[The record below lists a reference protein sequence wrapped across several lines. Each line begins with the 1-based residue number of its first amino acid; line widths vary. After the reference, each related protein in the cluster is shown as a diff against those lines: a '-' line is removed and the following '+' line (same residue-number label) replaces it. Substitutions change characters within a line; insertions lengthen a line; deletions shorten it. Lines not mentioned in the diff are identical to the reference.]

1 MALQKKSSGGQQQGI
16 RLMNSAATF
25 FFFLFLDVA
34 SLTYLVSVWFAGTVW
49 AEPRFFAPRSRERND
64 PKWPA
69 YVEGGGEGKK
79 EHPYFKGA
87 KVQGEHTRI
96 ITHWDNMFE
105 GEREGEGGGC
115 IDSWKLRRRWES
127 GAAAPAI
134 ALEDIF
140 SLFFNLQLMRF
151 SAAPLCSV
159 VSVYPILSPQPHLLY
174 LCSSRCRSRIGLFV

>member
-16 RLMNSAATF
+16 RLMNSAATFF

-79 EHPYFKGA
+79 SIPTS
-87 KVQGEHTRI
+87 KVQKYKEN
-96 ITHWDNMFE
+96 TH
-105 GEREGEGGGC
+105 
-115 IDSWKLRRRWES
+115 
-127 GAAAPAI
+127 
-134 ALEDIF
+134 
-140 SLFFNLQLMRF
+140 
-151 SAAPLCSV
+151 V
-159 VSVYPILSPQPHLLY
+159 
-174 LCSSRCRSRIGLFV
+174 

>member
-1 MALQKKSSGGQQQGI
+1 MGSSREYASWTLQP
-16 RLMNSAATF
+16 L
-25 FFFLFLDVA
+25 FFLSPGCCLA
-34 SLTYLVSVWFAGTVW
+34 YLLSKCVICRHCVSR
-49 AEPRFFAPRSRERND
+49 AEIFFAPHSRERND

-69 YVEGGGEGKK
+69 YVGGWGGARG
-79 EHPYFKGA
+79 EHPYFKGT

-105 GEREGEGGGC
+105 GEREREGGGC
-115 IDSWKLRRRWES
+115 IDSWKLRRRWKS

-159 VSVYPILSPQPHLLY
+159 VSVYPILSRQPHLLY
-174 LCSSRCRSRIGLFV
+174 LRGSPCRSRIGLFV